1 MTLLLAKSGS
11 VPRGAAFQAA
21 RRLGLSEFEWKDPA
35 SGKVGRFHTRM
46 AGEGMKL
53 PRGMKESDLY
63 RDPAQERINREYYD
77 TTQRIEK
84 DYQQKLA
91 HIQSQYAL
99 KDLASQEERERQA
112 ESEGESEYLRES
124 AEPSDRAKINQ
135 LRRAKAQAE
144 QEDLEKQE
152 EFEGRAERLGEMQ
165 DRLAAM
171 NRQIEVL
178 RTRPEDLASD
188 RAKIAATQRAFQ
200 QWADQKKKEQA
211 LQGVY
216 PEAAIPFLR
225 GLGTLFRSSRAQ
237 PMRYYNRQEP
247 TFAAGGLAGLANQ
260 GRGGDT
266 MLVHMSPDEVRAMQR
281 MAMERGTTMTINPET
296 GLPEAFKLRKLL
308 RGLAAIAP
316 IAAAFFP
323 PLAAAM
329 PFLTTP
335 MGAALAGGISGG
347 LSGDKGF
354 DLKRAMLGGALSYGL
369 SSAAKGLQ
377 AAGGSSAATAGT
389 DAAANLAAQEAGI
402 AGLQG
407 VGGAPVANAPFFS
420 SVDAGLGPQ
429 QVAAQ
434 QAISAPAFTAAE
446 TSALS
451 PQAQAAIASSQV
463 PAATPGTMT
472 EGISNLFSSDAATR
486 AAAQEAFRGQFGK
499 GAMLATGAGLIGTM
513 ALDEQEKAAKAA
525 LEAGQMSQQQYQ
537 EFINRIN
544 QAKARAEYSLR
555 QNPYRFAVG
564 GEIDAR
570 YQLMTPELGGKPD
583 AERNVFGLAKGGIAS
598 LPPRYLSGGGDGMSD
613 SIPATIGRKQPARLS
628 DGEFVIPAD
637 VVSHLGNGS
646 SKAGAKQLYA
656 MMDRVRRARTG
667 NEKQGRQINAANMMP
682 A

>member
-1 MTLLLAKSGS
+1 MTLLLAKSGA

-21 RRLGLSEFEWKDPA
+21 RRLGLPEFEWKDPA

-46 AGEGMKL
+46 AGEGIKL

-63 RDPAQERINREYYD
+63 RDAGQERINRDYYD

-91 HIQSQYAL
+91 DIRSKYAL
-99 KDLASQEERERQA
+99 KDLAFQEERERQA
-112 ESEGESEYLRES
+112 ESEGESEYLRET

-144 QEDLEKQE
+144 QEDLERQE
-152 EFEGRAERLGEMQ
+152 EFEGRSERLGGMQ
-165 DRLAAM
+165 NQLEAM

-225 GLGTLFRSSRAQ
+225 GLGALFRSSRTQ
-237 PMRYYNRQEP
+237 PMQYYSRQEP

-260 GRGGDT
+260 GRRGDT
-266 MLVHMSPDEVRAMQR
+266 MLVHMSPDEVRNMQQ
-281 MAMERGTTMTINPET
+281 MALARGTTMTINPET

-335 MGAALAGGISGG
+335 MGAALAGGVSGG

-354 DLKRAMLGGALSYGL
+354 DLKRGITSGLLSYGIGSAMKGL
-369 SSAAKGLQ
+369 EAAGATGSAAASGADTAAQLASQ
-377 AAGGSSAATAGT
+377 EAIASAVPEAVPGFMTNPAPGTDPIAAAAGQSAAQSAASIAAPAALTPAE
-389 DAAANLAAQEAGI
+389 AAAFDLAGSGPAAVQGSA
-402 AGLQG
+402 ASGLS
-407 VGGAPVANAPFFS
+407 AL
-420 SVDAGLGPQ
+420 VDPATTD
-429 QVAAQ
+429 AAQ
-434 QAISAPAFTAAE
+434 QAFMS
-446 TSALS
+446 
-451 PQAQAAIASSQV
+451 
-463 PAATPGTMT
+463 
-472 EGISNLFSSDAATR
+472 
-486 AAAQEAFRGQFGK
+486 QFGK
-499 GAMLATGAGLIGTM
+499 GAMYATGAGLIGTM

-525 LEAGQMSQQQYQ
+525 LAAGRMSQQQYQ
-537 EFINRIN
+537 EFMDRLN
-544 QAKARAEYSLR
+544 QAKARAEYAIR
-555 QNPYRFAVG
+555 KNPYKFALG
-564 GEIDAR
+564 GEIDDR
-570 YQLMTPELGGKPD
+570 YQLMTPEFGGKPSP
-583 AERNVFGLAKGGIAS
+583 EKNVFGLAKGGIAS

-613 SIPATIGRKQPARLS
+613 SIPAVIGNKQPARLA

-667 NEKQGRQINAANMMP
+667 SDRQGRQINAANMMP